1 MIHGFFSMRQVFAL
15 SPALLLCALLALM
28 PFSDANAATSAWAT
42 SDGGRMRLIVLPPSP
57 DGTRQA
63 GLQIEPNDG
72 WFTYWREPG
81 DSGIPPQLTASPDA
95 RLAPSPLSFPV
106 PKRMDIGSVR
116 DVGYDHAVVFP
127 FTLKSLQDDW
137 KSPLTLTA
145 FIGMCRNICI
155 PFQAELSVD
164 LSGEETTDVNEAK
177 LIDKAKSKLPATAA
191 EDFHVTDFDMADD
204 LSSLDVSL
212 VLPEGSKDEPRIL
225 VTGPDGYLFTEYKTL
240 SNKGENRT
248 LRIALPKLPRN
259 YSISGKTWHILV
271 AAGNKRTMEAPLAFA
286 TTRPIVQP

>member
-1 MIHGFFSMRQVFAL
+1 MIHPGFFIRPVFAL
-15 SPALLLCALLALM
+15 FPALLTALLMLLPSGSAH
-28 PFSDANAATSAWAT
+28 AATSAWAT
-42 SDGGRMRLIVLPPSP
+42 SDGGRMRLVVLPPSP

-81 DSGIPPQLTASPDA
+81 DSGIPPQLTTAPDA
-95 RLAPSPLSFPV
+95 KLIPSPLSFPV

-116 DVGYDHAVVFP
+116 DVGYDHPVVFP
-127 FTLKSLQDDW
+127 FTLKSTQDDW
-137 KSPLTLTA
+137 QSPLRLTA

-164 LSGEETTDVNEAK
+164 LSGEETTDVSEAK

-191 EDFHVTDFDMADD
+191 EDFYVSDFHMADD

-212 VLPEGSKDEPRIL
+212 ILPEGSKDDPRIL

-240 SNKGENRT
+240 SSKGNNRT
-248 LRIALPKLPRN
+248 LQIALPKLPRH
-259 YSISGKTWHILV
+259 YSINGKIWHILV
-271 AAGNKRTMEAPLAFA
+271 AAGNKRTMEAPLAFG
-286 TTRPIVQP
+286 TGRPIVRP